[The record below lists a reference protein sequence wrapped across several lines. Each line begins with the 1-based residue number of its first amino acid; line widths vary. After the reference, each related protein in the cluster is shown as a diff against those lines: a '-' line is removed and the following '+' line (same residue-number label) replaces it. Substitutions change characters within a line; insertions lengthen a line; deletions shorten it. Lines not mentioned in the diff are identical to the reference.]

1 MKIAEVD
8 VLAKFIKDE
17 AESSIDVDDDVDDDD
32 DDDDGQDKIIG
43 IIDMCVT
50 INEIFSRV

>member
-17 AESSIDVDDDVDDDD
+17 AESSIDVNDDVDD